1 MKRNRAIDYEKGII
15 VAAMV
20 FCHVLQHFG
29 NTGAFPEQSVL
40 ILIVCAMAFS
50 TFMFAYGRSV
60 LLAYYNRGFKAA
72 APRMA
77 GSIVRSYL
85 AFCISGVAH
94 RVLCGEKNFSF
105 NVVKRVFLLEDIPGM
120 SEFLAAFAV
129 LGLVALVLFWPLK
142 KLLEHKKIF
151 WVVTFACFF
160 TSFMPY
166 GAIRNPQLGLLI
178 GSTKFYLLPVLQYL
192 PFFLAGL
199 YVSKYDMEKKPVWLI
214 VSGVLTAASVVYTI
228 IWGEPGRF
236 PPTLLWLTM
245 PCFGIVLLD
254 MLAELINKGTAER
267 AWAAKIMA
275 PVENMG
281 RNSLYYL
288 LTSNLILFALTNMN
302 RMSSLGVSVLPY
314 YRETAKFPFNLET
327 SSTPWALFWT
337 LIMLLGIGFTTCL
350 CRPASQKK

>member
-29 NTGAFPEQSVL
+29 NTGSFPEQSGL
-40 ILIVCAMAFS
+40 ILAVCAMAFS
-50 TFMFAYGRSV
+50 TFVFAYGRSV
-60 LLAYYNRGFKAA
+60 LIAYYNRDFKTA
-72 APRMA
+72 APRML
-77 GSIVRSYL
+77 GSVVRSYL
-85 AFCISGVAH
+85 AFCISGVAQK
-94 RVLCGEKNFSF
+94 VLCGEKNFSMS
-105 NVVKRVFLLEDIPGM
+105 VVRRVFVLEDIPGM

-129 LGLVALVLFWPLK
+129 LGLVALALYWPLK
-142 KLLEHKKIF
+142 KLLEHKKAF
-151 WVVTFACFF
+151 WIVAFACFF
-160 TSFMPY
+160 TSFIPY
-166 GAIRNPQLGLLI
+166 EYIRDARLGLLI
-178 GSTKFYLLPVLQYL
+178 GTEKFYLFPVLQYF
-192 PFFLAGL
+192 PFFMAGL
-199 YVSKYDMEKKPVWLI
+199 YVSKYGMEKRPVWLA
-214 VSGVLTAASVVYTI
+214 VSGVLTAVSVVYTI
-228 IWGEPGRF
+228 VCGEPGRF

-254 MLAELINKGTAER
+254 MLAEVVNRWTAQR
-267 AWAAKIMA
+267 AWAAKAAA

-288 LTSNLILFALTNMN
+288 LTSNLILFAITNMN

-314 YRETAKFPFNLET
+314 YRETAAFPFNLET

-350 CRPASQKK
+350 CRRAPKN

>member
-29 NTGAFPEQSVL
+29 NTGAFPEQNTL
-40 ILIVCAMAFS
+40 ILVVCAMAFS
-50 TFMFAYGRSV
+50 TFMFSYGRSV
-60 LLAYYNRGFKAA
+60 LLAYYNRGFKSA
-72 APRMA
+72 APRMV

-85 AFCISGVAH
+85 AFGISGVAH

-105 NVVKRVFLLEDIPGM
+105 NVVKKVFLLEDIPGM

-151 WVVTFACFF
+151 WIVTFACFF

-166 GAIRNPQLGLLI
+166 DAIRDPRLGLLI
-178 GSTKFYLLPVLQYL
+178 GSSKFYLFPVLQYL

-199 YVSKYDMEKKPVWLI
+199 YVAKYGMEKKPVWLI
-214 VSGVLTAASVVYTI
+214 VSGVLTAASVFSTI
-228 IWGEPGRF
+228 MWGQPGRF

-254 MLAELINKGTAER
+254 MLAEVMNKWTTDR
-267 AWAAKIMA
+267 AWAVKALS
-275 PVENMG
+275 PVESMG

-302 RMSSLGVSVLPY
+302 RMSELGVSVLPY
-314 YRETAKFPFNLET
+314 YREGAKFPFNLET
-327 SSTPWALFWT
+327 GSTPWALFWT
-337 LIMLLGIGFTTCL
+337 LIMLLGIGFVAGL
-350 CRPASQKK
+350 NKKAKKI

>member
-29 NTGAFPEQSVL
+29 NAGSYPEQSWL

-50 TFMFAYGRSV
+50 TFMFSYGRSV
-60 LLAYYNRGFKAA
+60 LLAYYNRDFKAA
-72 APRMA
+72 APRML
-77 GSIVRSYL
+77 GSIIRSYL
-85 AFCISGVAH
+85 AFCISGIAH
-94 RVLCGEKNFSF
+94 RVLCGEKNFSLS
-105 NVVKRVFLLEDIPGM
+105 VVKRVFMLEDIPGM

-129 LGLVALVLFWPLK
+129 LGLVALALYWPLK
-142 KLLEHKKIF
+142 KLLEHKRAF
-151 WVVTFACFF
+151 WVITFVCFF
-160 TSFMPY
+160 TSFIPY
-166 GAIRNPQLGLLI
+166 EYIHDPWLGLLI
-178 GSTKFYLLPVLQYL
+178 GSKKFYLFPVLQYS
-192 PFFLAGL
+192 PFFMAGL
-199 YVSKYDMEKKPVWLI
+199 YVSKHGMEKKPVWLA
-214 VSGVLTAASVVYTI
+214 VSGVLTAVSVVYTI

-254 MLAELINKGTAER
+254 MLAEVISRKAANC
-267 AWAAKIMA
+267 AWTVRIMS

-314 YRETAKFPFNLET
+314 YRETAAFPFNLET

-337 LIMLLGIGFTTCL
+337 LIMLLGIGFTTGL
-350 CRPASQKK
+350 CRRAPKN